1 MGYFLLVIRRKLIIE
16 PNHLVGEKALCLMFH
31 RYQDSY
37 RIFFDFFRHFWM
49 FIRYLWNFMKHFW
62 TIIRYF
68 LDFIRHFWTFM
79 SHFWKSIRYF
89 WTLPSFLPLKI
100 VKIHK
105 ITKWLLASQSD
116 AHRIAPHRD
125 PNPRP
130 RPIPLIA
137 LKQERPMM

>member
-1 MGYFLLVIRRKLIIE
+1 MLFHFTNLPEKSYLKYCLCCRKKIVNLANISKIFRKEIAENVPAYFLLVIRRKLIIE

-68 LDFIRHFWTFM
+68 WTF
-79 SHFWKSIRYF
+79 IRYF
-89 WTLPSFLPLKI
+89 WTL
-100 VKIHK
+100 
-105 ITKWLLASQSD
+105 SD
-116 AHRIAPHRD
+116 IFGR
-125 PNPRP
+125 
-130 RPIPLIA
+130 L
-137 LKQERPMM
+137 